1 MEFSVNT
8 FRAWRVLHPE
18 GLGLSK
24 ECAIKTTAAI
34 VEAARAGDNQALS
47 ELYQRF
53 APVVHGILLSY
64 VSAAEADDLTHEVF
78 ETVITHLSDLKS
90 SEAFPGWIVAIAR
103 RRAVN
108 VVRRPIDE
116 VAMSTQWADQRQSP
130 ENVAAAEQALIA
142 ICSLPSAYKETL
154 MLRLVEGL
162 TGPEIAERTG
172 MTEGSVRVNLHR
184 GMSHLRAAL
193 HIGISEVSDGE

>member
-1 MEFSVNT
+1 M
-8 FRAWRVLHPE
+8 

-24 ECAIKTTAAI
+24 ERAIKTTAAI
-34 VEAARAGDNQALS
+34 VEAARAGDNEALS
-47 ELYQRF
+47 ELYRRF
-53 APVVHGILLSY
+53 SPVVHGILLSY

-103 RRAVN
+103 RRALN
-108 VVRRPIDE
+108 VVRRPIVE
-116 VAMSTQWADQRQSP
+116 VAMDTQWADQRQSP
-130 ENVAAAEQALIA
+130 ENVAAAEQALVA
-142 ICSLPSAYKETL
+142 LCGLPSAYKETL

-172 MTEGSVRVNLHR
+172 MSEGSVRVNLHR
-184 GMSHLRAAL
+184 GMSQLRAAL

>member
-1 MEFSVNT
+1 VSFIQK
-8 FRAWRVLHPE
+8 

-24 ECAIKTTAAI
+24 ERAIKTTAAI

-47 ELYQRF
+47 ELYRRF

-103 RRAVN
+103 RRALN
-108 VVRRPIDE
+108 VIRRPIVE
-116 VAMSTQWADQRQSP
+116 VAMDTQWADQRQSP
-130 ENVAAAEQALIA
+130 EHVAAAEQALIA
-142 ICSLPSAYKETL
+142 LCSLPSAYKETL

-172 MTEGSVRVNLHR
+172 MSEGSVRVNLHR
-184 GMSHLRAAL
+184 GMSQLRAAL
-193 HIGISEVSDGE
+193 HISISEVSDGE

>member
-1 MEFSVNT
+1 
-8 FRAWRVLHPE
+8 
-18 GLGLSK
+18 LGLSK

-47 ELYQRF
+47 ELYRRF
-53 APVVHGILLSY
+53 SPVVHGILLSY

-78 ETVITHLSDLKS
+78 ETVITHLSDLKN

-103 RRAVN
+103 RRALN
-108 VVRRPIDE
+108 VVRRPIVE
-116 VAMSTQWADQRQSP
+116 VAVDTQWADQRQSP

-142 ICSLPSAYKETL
+142 LCGLPPAYKETL
-154 MLRLVEGL
+154 MLRLIEGL

-193 HIGISEVSDGE
+193 HIGIGDIGINEVSDGE

>member
-1 MEFSVNT
+1 LS
-8 FRAWRVLHPE
+8 
-18 GLGLSK
+18 LSK

-47 ELYQRF
+47 ELYRRF

-78 ETVITHLSDLKS
+78 ETVITRLSDLKS

-103 RRAVN
+103 RRALN

-116 VAMSTQWADQRQSP
+116 VAMNTQWADQRQSP
-130 ENVAAAEQALIA
+130 ENVAAAEQALTA

-184 GMSHLRAAL
+184 GMSQLRAAN
-193 HIGISEVSDGE
+193 IGLLSSKNFHGQVQRPLRMELDA

>member
-1 MEFSVNT
+1 VP
-8 FRAWRVLHPE
+8 WRVLHSKGFGSFE
-18 GLGLSK
+18 GAR
-24 ECAIKTTAAI
+24 AIKTTAAI

-47 ELYQRF
+47 ELYRRF

-103 RRAVN
+103 RRALN
-108 VVRRPIDE
+108 VVRRPLVE
-116 VAMSTQWADQRQSP
+116 VPLDTQWADQRQSP

-142 ICSLPSAYKETL
+142 LCSLPSAYKETL

-172 MTEGSVRVNLHR
+172 LSEGSVRVNLHR
-184 GMSHLRAAL
+184 GMSHLRATL
-193 HIGISEVSDGE
+193 HIGVSEVSDGE

>member
-1 MEFSVNT
+1 VP
-8 FRAWRVLHPE
+8 WRVLHPK

-24 ECAIKTTAAI
+24 ERAIKTTAAI
-34 VEAARAGDNQALS
+34 VEAARGGDNQALS
-47 ELYQRF
+47 ELYRRF

-64 VSAAEADDLTHEVF
+64 VSAAEAQDLTHEVF
-78 ETVITHLSDLKS
+78 ETVITHLPDLKS

-103 RRAVN
+103 RRALN
-108 VVRRPIDE
+108 VVRRPIVE
-116 VAMSTQWADQRQSP
+116 VAMDTQWADQRQSP

-142 ICSLPSAYKETL
+142 LCSLPSAYKETL

-172 MTEGSVRVNLHR
+172 MSEGSVRVNLHR